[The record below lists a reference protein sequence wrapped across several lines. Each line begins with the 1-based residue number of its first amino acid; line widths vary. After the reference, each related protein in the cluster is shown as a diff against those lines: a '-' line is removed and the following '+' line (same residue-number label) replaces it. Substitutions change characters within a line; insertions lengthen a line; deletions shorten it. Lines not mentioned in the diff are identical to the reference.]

1 MTVLTALSPAE
12 LNARLEAGT
21 VLLIDIREPDEFAR
35 EHIPGATTTPLS
47 LFEKADLQILPGRDV
62 VFMCRSGNRTRSACD
77 RLAARVSGHAHV
89 LAGGIDGWKAA
100 GLATAKNR
108 RAPLEMMR
116 QVQMTAG
123 GLILIGAGLGL
134 LVHPA
139 FWGLAAFV
147 GAGLLY
153 AGATGFCGMAR
164 LLAVLPW
171 NRNAFPAT

>member
-1 MTVLTALSPAE
+1 MTVLTALSPSE
-12 LNARLEAGT
+12 VNARLEAGT
-21 VLLIDIREPDEFAR
+21 VLLIDIRERDEYAR

-47 LFEKADLQILPGRDV
+47 LFETADLQILAGRDA
-62 VFMCRSGNRTRSACD
+62 VFMCRSGNRTQSACT
-77 RLAARVSGHAHV
+77 RLAARVSGHAYV

-123 GLILIGAGLGL
+123 GLILIGATLGL

-147 GAGLLY
+147 GAGLFF
-153 AGATGFCGMAR
+153 AGATGTCGMAA
-164 LLAVLPW
+164 LLAVMPW
-171 NRNAFPAT
+171 NRNACPAT